1 MKLMLSVVT
10 IRAHDY
16 ALRFKEGILA
26 DNQWLLA
33 YEAILMLC
41 QASPLPAPYI
51 PISSVGQ
58 GKSEILLQRNEKKKK
73 PETLEIVL
81 KLLLS
86 SIRLLDDIK

>member
-58 GKSEILLQRNEKKKK
+58 GKSENLLQRNEKKK
-73 PETLEIVL
+73 PETLEIAL

>member
-33 YEAILMLC
+33 YEAIPMLC

-58 GKSEILLQRNEKKKK
+58 GKSEILLQRNEKKK

>member
-33 YEAILMLC
+33 YEAIPMLC

-58 GKSEILLQRNEKKKK
+58 GKSENLLQRNEKKK
-73 PETLEIVL
+73 PETLEIAL